1 MRLPKLNRKGRIL
14 RNLLLALLVSLT
26 AWAALGFAPPTDAL
40 AAKWEA
46 ARYGLGAP
54 QILTVTPKE
63 NNPSRHELILR
74 WEDGRLGTLCTYRK
88 LLFFRRAG
96 TLELLEAQDGG
107 GLLMVPGGAL
117 TPEAIYVWTEI
128 PETAKA
134 ECRLRIRAKLGVS
147 FTDMDTGYHEGS
159 HHDWDE
165 TYTMQGEPLGGGLY
179 RFPLTPKYGPA
190 WDVEQNYAQQRLE
203 LAEELA
209 LRELEHAW
217 ERRRYGTADF
227 SALCTVEYA
236 DWAGAPLGTWSA
248 ELE

>member
-1 MRLPKLNRKGRIL
+1 MRLNRKGKIL
-14 RNLLLALLVSLT
+14 RNLLLTALVSLT
-26 AWAALGFAPPTDAL
+26 AWAALDFAPPTDAL

-46 ARYGLGAP
+46 ARYGLGEP
-54 QILTVTPKE
+54 QVLAVIPKE
-63 NNPSRHELILR
+63 NSPSRHELILR

-96 TLELLEAQDGG
+96 TLELLEPQDGG
-107 GLLMVPGGAL
+107 GLLMVPGGSL

-134 ECRLRIRAKLGVS
+134 ECRLRLRAKLGIS
-147 FTDMDTGYHEGS
+147 LTDTATGYHES
-159 HHDWDE
+159 ADYDWDE
-165 TYTMQGEPLGGGLY
+165 TYAMQGEPLSGGLY
-179 RFPLTPKYGPA
+179 RFPLQAKYGPA
-190 WDVEQNYAQQRLE
+190 WDVEQDYAQQRLE

-217 ERRRYGTADF
+217 ERRSYGTEDF
-227 SALCTVEYA
+227 SALCTVEYF
-236 DWAGAPLGTWSA
+236 DWAGAPLGNWTM